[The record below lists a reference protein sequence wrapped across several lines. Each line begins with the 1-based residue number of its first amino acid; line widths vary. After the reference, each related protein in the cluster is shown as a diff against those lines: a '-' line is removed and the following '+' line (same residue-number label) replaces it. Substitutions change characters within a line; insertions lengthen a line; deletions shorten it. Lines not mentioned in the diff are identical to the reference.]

1 MSADVPSG
9 GLLGPSVN
17 REHYAAQC
25 QVSERARLLGVHL
38 SWEEHRHGWE
48 YCLMWPDGRCEVYGL
63 LSRVQARLD
72 RLERE
77 ARR

>member
-1 MSADVPSG
+1 M
-9 GLLGPSVN
+9 
-17 REHYAAQC
+17 
-25 QVSERARLLGVHL
+25 HL

-63 LSRVQARLD
+63 LSRVQERLD

-77 ARR
+77 VRW

>member
-1 MSADVPSG
+1 MSACTPA
-9 GLLGPSVN
+9 GPETS

-25 QVSERARLLGVHL
+25 QMAARAWRLGVHL

-63 LSRVQARLD
+63 LSRVQERLD

-77 ARR
+77 VRW